1 MSKTP
6 KQLKIDYQLTKNRLT
21 TGFLKG
27 VTYAIE
33 YPSAILKRFPK
44 AAFQFVADNY
54 LYSRTLPLRIT
65 GKSLSYAFG
74 RPALQSFTDTGLK
87 KALPCL
93 ADINGMSAKKLL
105 ADFTKAQKTGKI
117 TFKPH
122 QKASTPPPFKS
133 TKNHA
138 IVSLSFG
145 KDSMLSYGLA
155 KELGLDCLLV
165 TVNEME
171 HASGD
176 EWRIKNKIIKNFC
189 HEQGEIIHFFKD
201 DIDEFLYHPYVKSRF
216 KKGLGDT
223 NGLLAYALELL
234 PFVYHHRAR
243 YLIFG
248 NEHNM
253 NDHFRTNEGL
263 EFYPSYDQ
271 SSEYTTHENRYWKK
285 YYRGNFHVV
294 SLVEP
299 LYNLAE
305 MKILYSRYPHLLKY
319 VMSCEP
325 KKGSED
331 RWCYNCPMCA
341 KAFLY
346 SAVFGDPKKI
356 AFNKNFFN
364 EQYADLY
371 PLFSKKPL
379 RHYER
384 PPQVRDEQLLSFF
397 MCYQSGWKGDLI
409 EAFKKNH
416 LAEALRREKELRR
429 KFFGIHAAPNVP
441 KELKTRLL
449 TIFRE
454 ELKDLQ

>member
-6 KQLKIDYQLTKNRLT
+6 KQLKIDYHLTKNRLT
-21 TGFLKG
+21 TDFLG
-27 VTYAIE
+27 SDTYAVE
-33 YPSAILKRFPK
+33 YPPAIVKSFPK
-44 AAFQFVADNY
+44 KAFRFIADNY
-54 LYSRTLPLRIT
+54 LYSRTRPLGIV
-65 GKSLSYAFG
+65 GKGLSYAFG
-74 RPALQSFTDTGLK
+74 RPALQSFIDTGLK
-87 KALPCL
+87 RAMPCL

-105 ADFTKAQKTGKI
+105 ADFTRAQKTGKI

-122 QKASTPPPFKS
+122 QKVSTPPRFKS
-133 TKNHA
+133 KKNRA
-138 IVSLSFG
+138 ILSLSFG

-155 KELGLDCLLV
+155 KELNLDCFLV

-176 EWRIKNKIIKNFC
+176 EWKIKNQIIKDFC
-189 HEQGEIIHFFKD
+189 HDQGEVIHYFKD
-201 DIDEFLYHPYVKSRF
+201 AIDEFWYHPHVKSQF

-234 PFVYHHRAR
+234 PFVYYHHAR

-253 NDHFRTNEGL
+253 NDHFRTDEGL
-263 EFYPSYDQ
+263 KFYPSYDQ
-271 SSEYTTHENRYWKK
+271 SSEYTANENKYWQK
-285 YYRGNFHVV
+285 YYHGNFHVV

-319 VMSCEP
+319 IMSCEP
-325 KKGSED
+325 QKGSAD

-346 SAVFGDPKKI
+346 SAAFGDPKKI
-356 AFNKNFFN
+356 AFNKDFFGKI
-364 EQYADLY
+364 YADLY

-384 PPQVRDEQLLSFF
+384 PPQVRDEQLLSFLL
-397 MCYQSGWKGDLI
+397 CYQNGWKGDLLD
-409 EAFKKNH
+409 AFKKNH
-416 LAEALRREKELRR
+416 LAEAMRREKELRR
-429 KFFGIHAAPNVP
+429 KFFGIHKAPNVP
-441 KELKTRLL
+441 KELKNKLL
-449 TIFRE
+449 AIFRE
-454 ELKDLQ
+454 ELNDLQ